1 MSCDL
6 ITSGRDAVC
15 KDSVGGLRNIYFVNA
30 SDLPESAV
38 TYDVTNTDL
47 IASVTGTPSAYKY
60 ELNKDTANSVEAA
73 ITSSDENGTTFFD
86 IACSFA
92 FPKINVTTHKQI
104 KLLAYGIVKIIVQD
118 NNNNFFLVGLERGAT
133 TTGGTIVTG
142 SALADMS
149 GYTLTMNAK
158 ERTPFNLIDV
168 TDEAGLTTA
177 GFTVVAA

>member
-6 ITSGRDAVC
+6 ITSGRASVC
-15 KDSVGGLRNIYFVNA
+15 KDGVGGLKTIYFVN
-30 SDLPESAV
+30 SVDLPESAV
-38 TYDVTNTDL
+38 TYDVTDTDL
-47 IASVTGTPSAYKY
+47 IASVSGTPSAYKY
-60 ELNKDTANSVEAA
+60 ELNKDTANSVEAT
-73 ITSSDENGTTFFD
+73 ITSSDENGTTFFEV
-86 IACSFA
+86 ACSFV

-142 SALADMS
+142 AGLADMS

-168 TDEAGLTTA
+168 ADEAGLTSA
-177 GFTVVAA
+177 GFTIVAA

>member
-1 MSCDL
+1 M
-6 ITSGRDAVC
+6 
-15 KDSVGGLRNIYFVNA
+15 
-30 SDLPESAV
+30 
-38 TYDVTNTDL
+38 
-47 IASVTGTPSAYKY
+47 
-60 ELNKDTANSVEAA
+60 
-73 ITSSDENGTTFFD
+73 
-86 IACSFA
+86 ACSFV

-142 SALADMS
+142 AGLADMS

-168 TDEAGLTTA
+168 ADEAGLTSA
-177 GFTVVAA
+177 GFTIVAA

>member
-1 MSCDL
+1 MRLS
-6 ITSGRDAVC
+6 
-15 KDSVGGLRNIYFVNA
+15 
-30 SDLPESAV
+30 LPESAV

-86 IACSFA
+86 IACSFRY
-92 FPKINVTTHKQI
+92 FQKSMLPHISKLN
-104 KLLAYGIVKIIVQD
+104 LLAYGVVKIIVQD

-142 SALADMS
+142 SALS
-149 GYTLTMNAK
+149 
-158 ERTPFNLIDV
+158 
-168 TDEAGLTTA
+168 
-177 GFTVVAA
+177 